1 MASTFGLL
9 SQFEVWGSV
18 NMRVANLALS
28 QDRPKTKPWG
38 VGRADVHYMI
48 NSLLT
53 RELGVQD
60 IHIR

>member
-28 QDRPKTKPWG
+28 QDRLKLSRG
-38 VGRADVHYMI
+38 VRGR
-48 NSLLT
+48 LT
-53 RELGVQD
+53 Y
-60 IHIR
+60 III